1 MRQLNFLSIC
11 FYCNI
16 YRICHVQPYILDSLL
31 LGDASAEFQV
41 FLPKEKCQANIG
53 CGPSNYFECAE
64 LSAGMIVGAVCA
76 VLFLLLAVVGFVVW
90 R

>member
-1 MRQLNFLSIC
+1 MSFKLSYL
-11 FYCNI
+11 FT
-16 YRICHVQPYILDSLL
+16 
-31 LGDASAEFQV
+31 GWTA
-41 FLPKEKCQANIG
+41 
-53 CGPSNYFECAE
+53 SNYFESGE